1 MNINPV
7 ILQLQHILETAA
19 LTEEQK
25 RTIERVIVILQN
37 KQTKEALIDAAKI
50 LASLLNA
57 ASHFF

>member
-1 MNINPV
+1 MQTINIV
-7 ILQLQHILETAA
+7 DQLQHILETAA

-37 KQTKEALIDAAKI
+37 KHTKEALIDAAKI
-50 LASLLNA
+50 LASLLSA